1 MTRPYLSPKQKQ
13 ERGIPLTVAEKLELA
28 KDRLPDTTGLGRIV
42 GWVNRRTVGPD
53 GKVGVLTT
61 PIRRSAKVQRGIDR
75 AKALDGYRARQR
87 AEAQALAEALK
98 VAEQKAGIEG
108 ETA

>member
-1 MTRPYLSPKQKQ
+1 MTMQRQKHLNLKQ
-13 ERGIPLTVAEKLELA
+13 RLEAA

-75 AKALDGYRARQR
+75 AKALDGYRTRQR
-87 AEAQALAEALK
+87 EEAEALK
-98 VAEQKAGIEG
+98 KAIAAAEEAVKAGKD
-108 ETA
+108 TV